1 MTAALVGYMP
11 MPAGFPYADIFQRG
25 RPKHG
30 TPGEFSTYDAFY
42 IRHPPMKTSR
52 RAKIFA
58 PFDALKGFSAA
69 IAAKEVL
76 YVERPNSRKVKRIT
90 LT

>member
-58 PFDALKGFSAA
+58 PFAALKGFRLTHIDSS
-69 IAAKEVL
+69 
-76 YVERPNSRKVKRIT
+76 RPSHFSSLAR
-90 LT
+90 